1 MMPLHAASM
10 AAASAAAATATSARG
25 PAEWL
30 GRRAIAGAICR
41 AEHRELNRV
50 LLPRALRAGNLLR
63 LIQHTLLKV
72 RLAIFAN
79 VFVNGHSWTSINFHD
94 PIIAARAV
102 KPRNAKSEGP
112 DRVRTFRS

>member
-63 LIQHTLLKV
+63 LIQHNLLKV
-72 RLAIFAN
+72 RLAILAN
-79 VFVNGHSWTSINFHD
+79 VLVNRHRLLASINSRTKIVHD
-94 PIIAARAV
+94 FSKTCARPAS
-102 KPRNAKSEGP
+102 PEI
-112 DRVRTFRS
+112 